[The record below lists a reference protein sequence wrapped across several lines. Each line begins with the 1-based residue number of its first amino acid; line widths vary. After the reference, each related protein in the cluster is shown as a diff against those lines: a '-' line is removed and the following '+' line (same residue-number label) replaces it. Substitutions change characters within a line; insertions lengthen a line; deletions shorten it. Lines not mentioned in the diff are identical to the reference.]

1 MNDDLDGEAKD
12 PVLLLLEELELLEKA
27 ADILKYSNDLCTK
40 IGIKEDYTYDELDK
54 FESFT
59 GRFARL
65 SDLLIQKIFRLIE
78 SIELETPGTVRDRI
92 NKAEKKGLIESADI
106 FIEIRILRNQIA
118 HEYIQDEIKEMFEKV
133 LLYTPHLLD
142 SVVRVQNHCRKY
154 QPPDD
159 EET

>member
-1 MNDDLDGEAKD
+1 MNEEKKDL
-12 PVLLLLEELELLEKA
+12 VLLLQEELELLGKA
-27 ADILKYSNDLCTK
+27 ADILKYSNDVCGK

-78 SIELETPGTVRDRI
+78 SIELESPGTVRDRI
-92 NKAEKKGLIESADI
+92 NKAEKRGLIESADI
-106 FIEIRILRNQIA
+106 FIEIRVLRNQIA

-133 LLYTPHLLD
+133 LGYTPQLLD
-142 SVVRVQNHCRKY
+142 CVERIQTHCRKY
-154 QPPDD
+154 QQPGD
-159 EET
+159 EKTQ